1 MSSERRHTPLD
12 RELAVLAARQ
22 HGVVAL
28 WQLIELGLGAKGAR
42 DRVASGRLHRIHAA
56 VFAVGHRALS
66 LDGKRMAAVLACGAG
81 AVLSYRDVAE
91 IYWLRP
97 HNGRLFDVTSPIR
110 TGRKKPGIRVHS
122 GATLTARDI
131 TAVRAIPCT
140 AVPRTLLDLADVVRQ
155 REVERAIERAE
166 TLNLFDLVAIRE
178 LLDRSPGRRGA
189 RKLERALG
197 AEPVFTRNDL
207 EELMFA
213 IALRAGVPRPLV
225 NYWIGKYQAD
235 FAWPEQRLIAETDG
249 RATHATTHAFEHDRL
264 RDRELVKAGWRV
276 IRFTY
281 RQLESDPEEAAATLR
296 TLLLPA

>member
-1 MSSERRHTPLD
+1 MLPETDHAPLD
-12 RELAVLAARQ
+12 HLVAKIAARQ
-22 HGVVAL
+22 HGVVDL
-28 WQLIELGLGAKGAR
+28 RQLIAIGLTASGVRKRVGA
-42 DRVASGRLHRIHAA
+42 GRLHRIHAG
-56 VFAVGHRALS
+56 VYAVGHTNLS
-66 LDGKRMAAVLACGAG
+66 LDGKRMAAVLACGPA
-81 AVLSYRDVAE
+81 AVLSYRDAAE
-91 IYWLRP
+91 ILGLRP
-97 HNGRLFDVTSPIR
+97 HNGRLFDVTSPRR
-110 TGRKKPGIRVHS
+110 TGRRKPGIRVHS

-131 TAVRAIPCT
+131 TAVRAIPST
-140 AVPRTLLDLADVVRQ
+140 AVPRTLLDLAEVVKE

-197 AEPVFTRNDL
+197 AEPAFTRNDL

-213 IALRAGVPRPLV
+213 IALRAGVPRPLT

-264 RDRELVKAGWRV
+264 RDRELVTAGWRV

-281 RQLESDPEEAAATLR
+281 RQLEDDADEAVAALR
-296 TLLLPA
+296 KLLLPA